1 MPNETLEE
9 ALREAYASAST
20 EPVLDTLEISFPGTL
35 PRGVEFVED
44 WTYEEQGT
52 INWQGGNADGTVEG
66 VPPFAIR
73 SYSIEQLQDGAVVAP
88 RWSLVNN
95 NPLGLRWDYEDDENC
110 AAGQTEAFAY
120 WNPYT
125 QTGYAR
131 CKVRILSEQ
140 YRRMLITWEGMGE
153 RQSSSFES
161 MTFRYKK
168 ESASSFTTAGT
179 AHAPGGGLGC
189 VGGMGPVVSDPTP
202 PVFID
207 LEVGEVYDIEIQT
220 SSNDSLYH
228 NGAYYQFTLAFFD
241 TDTETD
247 ELLDP
252 PPFIEGIAGLPPV
265 YLVRDRQEQEFTLED
280 GVTVTFEPCAFRLVL
295 PSTGGEGLQSI
306 RVSIDNVDQRITQFL
321 NSVKGLEAPVLLTYR
336 PFLVSDRTKP
346 QIDPPLKLTLTDVQ
360 VTATEVVGAA
370 RFADVVNSRFLTQ
383 RYTRERFRSL
393 GI

>member
-1 MPNETLEE
+1 MPNEALEE

-20 EPVLDTLEISFPGTL
+20 EPVLDTLELVFPGAL
-35 PRGVEFVED
+35 PRGVEFVEN
-44 WTYEEQGT
+44 WTYEERGT
-52 INWQGGNADGTVEG
+52 INWQGGNADGTAG
-66 VPPFAIR
+66 GAPPFATR

-110 AAGQTEAFAY
+110 SVGQTEAFSY

-125 QTGYAR
+125 QTGFAR

-153 RQSSSFES
+153 RQSSSYES

-168 ESASSFTTAGT
+168 ESAPSFTTAGT

-189 VGGMGPVVSDPTP
+189 EGGMGPVVSDPAP

-220 SSNDSLYH
+220 SSNDPLYH

-265 YLVRDRQEQEFTLED
+265 YLVRDRVSRDFTLED
-280 GVTVTFEPCAFRLVL
+280 GVTVRFEPCAFRLAL
-295 PSTGGEGLQSI
+295 PSTGIEGLQSI
-306 RVSIDNVDQRITQFL
+306 RVAIDNVDQRITKFL
-321 NSVKGLEAPVLLTYR
+321 NMVKGIEYPVEMVYR
-336 PFLVSDRTKP
+336 PYLLSDTTKP
-346 QIDPPLKLTLTDVQ
+346 QLNPPLRLTLTDIE
-360 VTATEVVGAA
+360 VTAFEVTAAA